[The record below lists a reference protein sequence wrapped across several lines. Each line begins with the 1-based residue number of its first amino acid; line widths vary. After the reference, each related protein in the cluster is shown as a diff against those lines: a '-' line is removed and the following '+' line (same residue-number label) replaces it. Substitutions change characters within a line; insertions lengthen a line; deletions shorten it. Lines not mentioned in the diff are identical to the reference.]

1 MRLRRRISEPVSV
14 DIAPMIDVVFQ
25 QLIYFMLTSSFVL
38 HPGIKISLPKATSS
52 EQISPSNI
60 MLTLTKDHVVYWDE
74 QVVSLKQVRDRLEH
88 AADGK
93 PILIRA
99 DRHAYVDKLIELW
112 DVCRETGHEQVHIAT
127 LSE

>member
-1 MRLRRRISEPVSV
+1 
-14 DIAPMIDVVFQ
+14 MIDVVFQ